1 MEGEKHME
9 NIIFLIQNF
18 GVSVVVAGAC
28 MWYVYH
34 REKANDDK
42 VSAITTAHADEI
54 TNLREQHKEDLDK
67 MTEAITN
74 NTAVIAELT
83 GYLKGKN
90 EVN

>member
-1 MEGEKHME
+1 MKGEKHVE

-34 REKANDDK
+34 REQANDDK

-54 TNLREQHKEDLDK
+54 TNLREQHKEDIDK
-67 MTEAITN
+67 MTD

>member
-1 MEGEKHME
+1 ME

-42 VSAITTAHADEI
+42 VSAITATHSEEI

-90 EVN
+90 EVE